1 MTNDAILTME
11 NLKRSPAPKPVHVQV
26 VEGIQQLVKN
36 GDLTPG
42 DQLLPERELAE
53 RLGVSRTSVRKAM
66 ARLEGMGIIQ
76 VTPRGGAYV
85 RRRSLE
91 DAVEPLT
98 QILYQEREKVAHQ
111 FEVRQMIETQAA
123 RLAALRRDESD
134 LQSLRELNRQFEVG
148 LRQGDV
154 AFEANARFH
163 IAIVKAAKNPIL
175 TEITIALLTAAME
188 VYASARRRS
197 FLDAP
202 DSLRFV
208 TEHNQIINAIA
219 QQDPDLADNLM
230 AKHIDDARLRI
241 EAAADSKILDTTH

>member
-1 MTNDAILTME
+1 MEAEKILT
-11 NLKRSPAPKPVHVQV
+11 LDSFKRSPAPKPLHAQV
-26 VEGIQQLVKN
+26 VEQIQQLIRN
-36 GDLTPG
+36 GELTPG

-53 RLGVSRTSVRKAM
+53 KLGVSRTSVRKAV
-66 ARLEGMGIIQ
+66 AKLEGMGVIE
-76 VTPRGGAYV
+76 VTPRDGAYV
-85 RRRSLE
+85 RQRSLE

-98 QILYQEREKVAHQ
+98 RILFQEREKVAHQ

-134 LQSLRELNRQFEVG
+134 LQSLRELNRQFEAG

-154 AFEANARFH
+154 AFEPNTHFH
-163 IAIVKAAKNPIL
+163 MAIVKAAKNPIL
-175 TEITIALLTAAME
+175 TEITVALLTAAME

-208 TEHNQIINAIA
+208 TEHDQIINAIA
-219 QQDPDLADNLM
+219 RQDADLAAKLM
-230 AKHIDDARLRI
+230 AKHIDDARQRI
-241 EAAADSKILDTTH
+241 EAAAE

>member
-1 MTNDAILTME
+1 MRAEKILTIE
-11 NLKRSPAPKPVHVQV
+11 NFKRSPAPKPLHAQV
-26 VEGIQQLVKN
+26 VEQIQQLIKN
-36 GDLTPG
+36 GELNPG

-53 RLGVSRTSVRKAM
+53 KLGVSRTSVRKAV
-66 ARLEGMGIIQ
+66 ARLEGMGIIA
-76 VTPRGGAYV
+76 VTPRDGAYV

-98 QILYQEREKVAHQ
+98 QILFQEREKVTHQ
-111 FEVRQMIETQAA
+111 FEVRQMLETQAV
-123 RLAALRRDESD
+123 RWAAQRRDEAD
-134 LQSLRELNRQFEVG
+134 LQVLRELNQQFEAG
-148 LRQGDV
+148 LRRGEV

-175 TEITIALLTAAME
+175 TEISVALLTAAME

-208 TEHNQIINAIA
+208 TEHEQIIQAIT
-219 QQDPDLADNLM
+219 QQEPDLAAKLM
-230 AKHIDDARLRI
+230 AKHIDDARHRI
-241 EAAADSKILDTTH
+241 EVAADNKSLDTTH